1 MQRPLTGGIIV
12 CLLVWMSP
20 LVVVAMFVSKS
31 RDVLEMEYLHR
42 SPIADT
48 DSSSDQQHEG
58 HRKRVGFA

>member
-42 SPIADT
+42 SPIAD
-48 DSSSDQQHEG
+48 SSSDQQHEG

>member
-31 RDVLEMEYLHR
+31 REVLEMEYLHR

-48 DSSSDQQHEG
+48 DSSIGPTTRGTQEAC
-58 HRKRVGFA
+58 RV